1 MGDDGSVDDTPPGDP
16 WAPPG
21 ARGEAGAAPGPPDPA
36 RDLAG
41 GSAAGTADPPPAVP
55 TVALRPMT
63 VADVLD
69 GGFAVLKA
77 RPLRI
82 LGMTAALV
90 VPVNVLLG
98 LVFRDSM
105 ESTGFELWTEDPTVA
120 GEMGQTSGSSPLATL
135 LLYVLSGLVLVAV
148 TAAITHLVVS
158 WAGGHDPSSR
168 ELGASAARHWWP
180 LLASFLVVSLATLAA
195 ALLCV
200 VPVLFVGPLFVATT
214 PAVAAEGVGPLVAV
228 GRSTSLVTRRYWPVM
243 GTTLLLGIVAVIVSI
258 VLSFVP
264 TALGELL
271 FGVAPWPLLVLGQI
285 ASHIVVVPFVGAASA
300 LLYLDL
306 RVRTEG
312 LDIELDAVDLLPRVA

>member
-1 MGDDGSVDDTPPGDP
+1 
-16 WAPPG
+16 
-21 ARGEAGAAPGPPDPA
+21 PGPPDPA

-148 TAAITHLVVS
+148 
-158 WAGGHDPSSR
+158 
-168 ELGASAARHWWP
+168 
-180 LLASFLVVSLATLAA
+180 
-195 ALLCV
+195 
-200 VPVLFVGPLFVATT
+200 
-214 PAVAAEGVGPLVAV
+214 
-228 GRSTSLVTRRYWPVM
+228 
-243 GTTLLLGIVAVIVSI
+243 
-258 VLSFVP
+258 
-264 TALGELL
+264 
-271 FGVAPWPLLVLGQI
+271 
-285 ASHIVVVPFVGAASA
+285 
-300 LLYLDL
+300 
-306 RVRTEG
+306 
-312 LDIELDAVDLLPRVA
+312 